1 VGGSVQWDSKEKS
14 IQVLYKQN
22 EVVLWIG
29 KREILV
35 NGRKEKIDAPPF
47 ILNGRTLVPLRFVT
61 EPLGAK
67 IEWKAETSTILLSF
81 HFT

>member
-1 VGGSVQWDSKEKS
+1 
-14 IQVLYKQN
+14 
-22 EVVLWIG
+22 
-29 KREILV
+29 
-35 NGRKEKIDAPPF
+35 
-47 ILNGRTLVPLRFVT
+47 LRFVT